1 MLSSCV
7 LLFISDLF
15 VPCLHTAPVIFLAL
29 SVQIMKGSIS
39 HSSLSDLMFSKAV
52 CDPFRGSVCKFL
64 ILISQH
70 SVKKCAVTVTQ
81 FSVLRKVQVP
91 VVKLTL
97 LNEFFYFTGNIFFNS
112 FVTIRQYCE
121 FHCPTRWKF
130 ILWIKCF
137 SKTLKLSTLT
147 NTHG

>member
-70 SVKKCAVTVTQ
+70 SVNECAVTVTQ
-81 FSVLRKVQVP
+81 FSVLCKVQVP

-97 LNEFFYFTGNIFFNS
+97 LNEFFYFTENIFSNS
-112 FVTIRQYCE
+112 FVTIRQ
-121 FHCPTRWKF
+121 
-130 ILWIKCF
+130 
-137 SKTLKLSTLT
+137 
-147 NTHG
+147 